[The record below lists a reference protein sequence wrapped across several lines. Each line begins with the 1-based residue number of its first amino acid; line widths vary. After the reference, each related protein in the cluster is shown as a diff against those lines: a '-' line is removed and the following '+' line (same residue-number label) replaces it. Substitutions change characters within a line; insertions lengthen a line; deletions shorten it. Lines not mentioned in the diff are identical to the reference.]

1 MSGHTGQA
9 RAALTR
15 GRLVRNAATEFA
27 LHGYDGTALSRV
39 CKAAGV
45 TMGALTFHYPSK
57 ASLAQAVCA
66 AGIEA
71 TRAVVD
77 KADRQGKTPLQSV
90 GGVVRALAALLIDES
105 AARAAARLSRERP
118 SLRMDW
124 RDSWLPLVRTRLHQ
138 AEVLDQLRPG
148 TRPESAALLVASL
161 VAGVEAGL
169 LPPPRRTLLPP
180 PTAQEHL
187 TELWQTAL
195 QGIGALQDDPASAP

>member
-1 MSGHTGQA
+1 MAGHSNQA

-15 GRLVRNAATEFA
+15 ERVVRSAAAEFA
-27 LHGYDGTALSRV
+27 EHGYDGTSLSRV

-71 TRAVVD
+71 TRAVVEE
-77 KADRQGKTPLQSV
+77 ADRRGLTPLQSV
-90 GGVVRALAALLIDES
+90 GGMVGAIAALLSDDCV
-105 AARAAARLSRERP
+105 ARAAARLSRERP
-118 SLRMDW
+118 ALRADW
-124 RDSWLPLVRTRLHQ
+124 RAGWLPLVRARFRQ

-148 TRPESAALLVASL
+148 TRPESAALLVGSL

-169 LPPPRRTLLPP
+169 LPRPRRATLPP

-187 TELWQTAL
+187 DELWQTAL
-195 QGIGALQDDPASAP
+195 QGIGTLHGRADTS